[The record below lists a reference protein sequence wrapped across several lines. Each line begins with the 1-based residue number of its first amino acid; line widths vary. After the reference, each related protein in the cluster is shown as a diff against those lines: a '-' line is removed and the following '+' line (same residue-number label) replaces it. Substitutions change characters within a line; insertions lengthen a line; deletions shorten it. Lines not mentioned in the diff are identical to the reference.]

1 MKLFGLIGNPL
12 THSYSEKYFIEKFKK
27 ENISDCEY
35 RLFPIKSIAQLP
47 ELLKNNPDLLGLNVT
62 TPFKKEVL
70 NYIDE
75 PDIIVKDVE
84 SVNTIKIENIQGK
97 SFLKAYNTDIYGFYH
112 SFQPLLKTYHKKAL
126 LLGTG
131 GGARAVEFILQL
143 LKIEYLIVSRTPSKK
158 QISYNEIDKSIIQN
172 HQLIINATPVG
183 TFPNINQSPEIPYQ
197 FFTSEHLLFDLVY
210 NPSETEFLKQGKKQG
225 AKIQNGM
232 QMLKLQADKAWELWN
247 K

>member
-47 ELLKNNPDLLGLNVT
+47 ELLKNNPNLLGLNVT

-75 PDIIVKDVE
+75 ADIIVKEVE
-84 SVNTIKIENIQGK
+84 SVNAIKIEKKQGK

-112 SFQPLLKTYHKKAL
+112 SFQSLLKTCHKKAL

-131 GGARAVEFILQL
+131 GGASAVEFILQL
-143 LKIEYLIVSRTPSKK
+143 LKIEYLIVSRTPTNK
-158 QISYNEIDKSIIQN
+158 QISYDEIDKSIIQN
-172 HQLIINATPVG
+172 HKLIINATPVG

-197 FFTSEHLLFDLVY
+197 FLASEHFLFDLVY

>member
-131 GGARAVEFILQL
+131 GGASAVEFILQL

-210 NPSETEFLKQGKKQG
+210 NPSETEFLKHGKKQG

>member
-47 ELLKNNPDLLGLNVT
+47 DLLKNNPDLLGLNVT

-75 PDIIVKDVE
+75 PDIIVKGIE
-84 SVNTIKIENIQGK
+84 SANTIKIEKKQGK
-97 SFLKAYNTDIYGFYH
+97 FFLKAYNTDIYGFYH

-131 GGARAVEFILQL
+131 GGASAVEFILQL
-143 LKIEYLIVSRTPSKK
+143 LKIEYLIVSRTPTKK
-158 QISYNEIDKSIIQN
+158 QISYDEIDKSIIQN

-197 FFTSEHLLFDLVY
+197 FLTSEHFLFDLVY